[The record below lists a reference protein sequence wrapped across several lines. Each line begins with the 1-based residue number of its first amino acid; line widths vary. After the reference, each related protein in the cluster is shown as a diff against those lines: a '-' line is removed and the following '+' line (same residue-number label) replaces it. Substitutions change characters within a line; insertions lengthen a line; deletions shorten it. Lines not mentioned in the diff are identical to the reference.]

1 MTFDSINI
9 SSSQAL
15 VRPSSPQLLVELL
28 TSLPDVVERAPR
40 LISPIHG
47 DRSITEVRRLA
58 TSIAALGTETVAR
71 GVESEPE
78 AADLL
83 RAAAMFLA
91 DRSDG
96 IEIETMCRDIAL
108 GITTLQDVESPCHS
122 AVRGLRVRV
131 AWPSG
136 AHQEDHLACWDD
148 AVRAG
153 RAGSRAAHSRRVLAG
168 LRTVAIDG
176 TSLHL
181 PDSEPIASRHT
192 KRKRKGEDVEFGYP
206 LLRLL
211 TLIEC
216 GTRAVLAAAFGP
228 ETHRRDHLRR
238 AHARPADPR
247 NARAAGHRLRRLPLL
262 LQLRSTGAEFLC
274 RSGSRRI
281 PLITK
286 RLPDGSYLSTFGM
299 GKLPVRIVE
308 AWITVTYQDGTV
320 RREQWRLATSLT
332 DHTRYPARELV
343 TLYHERWQ
351 AETTYFSIKATM
363 LDGRILRSHR
373 PEEVDQEVYAL
384 LTVYQA
390 LIRITAD
397 ATTSRPS
404 LDPDRI
410 SFTIAPETARDQV
423 TTAAGII
430 PREVTLVGTIGYA
443 ILDNLLPARRRQR
456 TKARTRKNP
465 TSKYS
470 KNSLQHPAIAQYYA
484 LEAEVTVMEEGLKAR
499 SKH

>member
-1 MTFDSINI
+1 MQEQSVITREIAVAAGGFAPGHLGELTQVVDFALVDAVLEETGTVQKRVRLLPSRVVVYFVLALALFERC
-9 SSSQAL
+9 SYRAVWGKLVASLDALAL
-15 VRPSSPQLLVELL
+15 VRPC
-28 TSLPDVVERAPR
+28 TSALCRAR
-40 LISPIHG
+40 
-47 DRSITEVRRLA
+47 
-58 TSIAALGTETVAR
+58 
-71 GVESEPE
+71 
-78 AADLL
+78 
-83 RAAAMFLA
+83 
-91 DRSDG
+91 
-96 IEIETMCRDIAL
+96 
-108 GITTLQDVESPCHS
+108 
-122 AVRGLRVRV
+122 
-131 AWPSG
+131 
-136 AHQEDHLACWDD
+136 
-148 AVRAG
+148 
-153 RAGSRAAHSRRVLAG
+153 RRVGSAPFQALFETLAGPVAGPHTPGAFWRG

-181 PDSEPIASRHT
+181 PDSEPIAARHT

-216 GTRAVLAAAFGP
+216 GTRAVPAAAFGP
-228 ETHRRDHLRR
+228 ETTGETIYAEQMLD
-238 AHARPADPR
+238 
-247 NARAAGHRLRRLPLL
+247 RLTRGMLVLLDTGFDGYPLL

-274 RSGSRRI
+274 RSGARRI

-351 AETTYFSIKATM
+351 AETAYFSIKATM

-373 PEEVDQEVYAL
+373 PQEVEQEVYAL

-390 LIRITAD
+390 LVRITTD
-397 ATTSRPS
+397 ATAGRPG

-410 SFTIAPETARDQV
+410 SFTIALETARDQV

-430 PREVTLVGTIGYA
+430 PREVTLVSTIGHA

-456 TKARTRKNP
+456 AKARTRKNP

-470 KNSLQHPAIAQYYA
+470 KNSLQHPATAQHYT
-484 LEAEVTVMEEGLKAR
+484 LETEVTVMEDGLKAR
-499 SKH
+499 SKR

>member
-1 MTFDSINI
+1 MGS
-9 SSSQAL
+9 
-15 VRPSSPQLLVELL
+15 
-28 TSLPDVVERAPR
+28 APFQP
-40 LISPIHG
+40 LFE
-47 DRSITEVRRLA
+47 TLA
-58 TSIAALGTETVAR
+58 GPVA
-71 GVESEPE
+71 GPH
-78 AADLL
+78 
-83 RAAAMFLA
+83 
-91 DRSDG
+91 
-96 IEIETMCRDIAL
+96 T
-108 GITTLQDVESPCHS
+108 P
-122 AVRGLRVRV
+122 
-131 AWPSG
+131 G
-136 AHQEDHLACWDD
+136 AFW
-148 AVRAG
+148 R
-153 RAGSRAAHSRRVLAG
+153 G

-181 PDSEPIASRHT
+181 PDSDPIAARHS
-192 KRKRKGEDVEFGYP
+192 KRKRKGEDVEFDYP

-228 ETHRRDHLRR
+228 ETTGETTYVEQMLD
-238 AHARPADPR
+238 
-247 NARAAGHRLRRLPLL
+247 RLTRGMLVLLDTGFDGYPLL

-274 RSGSRRI
+274 RSGARRI

-308 AWITVTYQDGTV
+308 AWITVTYADGTV

-332 DHTRYPARELV
+332 DHTRYPAHELV

-373 PEEVDQEVYAL
+373 PQEVEQEVYAL

-390 LIRITAD
+390 LIRITTD
-397 ATTSRPS
+397 ATAGRPG

-410 SFTIAPETARDQV
+410 SFTIALETARDQV

-430 PREVTLVGTIGYA
+430 PREVTLVSTIGHA

-456 TKARTRKNP
+456 AKARTRKNP

-470 KNSLQHPAIAQYYA
+470 KNSLQHPATAQHYT
-484 LEAEVTVMEEGLKAR
+484 LETEVTVMEDGLKTR
-499 SKH
+499 SKR

>member
-1 MTFDSINI
+1 
-9 SSSQAL
+9 
-15 VRPSSPQLLVELL
+15 
-28 TSLPDVVERAPR
+28 
-40 LISPIHG
+40 
-47 DRSITEVRRLA
+47 
-58 TSIAALGTETVAR
+58 
-71 GVESEPE
+71 
-78 AADLL
+78 
-83 RAAAMFLA
+83 
-91 DRSDG
+91 
-96 IEIETMCRDIAL
+96 
-108 GITTLQDVESPCHS
+108 
-122 AVRGLRVRV
+122 
-131 AWPSG
+131 
-136 AHQEDHLACWDD
+136 
-148 AVRAG
+148 
-153 RAGSRAAHSRRVLAG
+153 
-168 LRTVAIDG
+168 
-176 TSLHL
+176 
-181 PDSEPIASRHT
+181 
-192 KRKRKGEDVEFGYP
+192 
-206 LLRLL
+206 
-211 TLIEC
+211 
-216 GTRAVLAAAFGP
+216 
-228 ETHRRDHLRR
+228 
-238 AHARPADPR
+238 
-247 NARAAGHRLRRLPLL
+247 
-262 LQLRSTGAEFLC
+262 EFLC

-343 TLYHERWQ
+343 TLYHETWQ